1 RAGRR
6 RHRGATQPQQLS
18 DPPSQRSSRIAA
30 SARYTPTTACDTENC
45 VSGGEAVPGDVTAA
59 CGLAF
64 AWRSEGTS
72 RSEGRSAR
80 LSPCGAATGEPPPPT
95 AFSPP
100 AGPRPSS
107 AGGPA
112 ASSLRG
118 PPRPPRPPRGRPGR
132 GGNQGTGRAPRRV
145 SSIRRIRRAG
155 SGQGRTARLPKM
167 RITKLPRAAWASQ
180 YQSGVSQAM
189 SFALRLLRLLLPARP
204 GDQFLQVFQ
213 LVSAGVGCLQQAEH
227 QLVHRPVE
235 DLVEEAGGYLLAG
248 VRRRV
253 DKRPALLAVRHQALC
268 LHDAEDG
275 LDGIEV
281 PLAAGVQVLMHLA
294 DTGRAQL
301 PEHLE
306 DLQLAFA
313 RNRLVQV
320 ILPGPLPTET

>member
-1 RAGRR
+1 
-6 RHRGATQPQQLS
+6 
-18 DPPSQRSSRIAA
+18 
-30 SARYTPTTACDTENC
+30 
-45 VSGGEAVPGDVTAA
+45 
-59 CGLAF
+59 
-64 AWRSEGTS
+64 
-72 RSEGRSAR
+72 
-80 LSPCGAATGEPPPPT
+80 SPCGAATGEPPPAT

-100 AGPRPSS
+100 AGPGSSWAGVRATSSVGGSLSQPSDQ
-107 AGGPA
+107 
-112 ASSLRG
+112 RG
-118 PPRPPRPPRGRPGR
+118 VPGR
-132 GGNQGTGRAPRRV
+132 RDNQGTSRTPSSV

-155 SGQGRTARLPKM
+155 SRPGRTARLP
-167 RITKLPRAAWASQ
+167 RRRTANLPRAAWPSQ